1 MSANNPRATRGITRI
16 VVSELRLQA
25 RVGVNP
31 GEQGAEQPVLVD
43 VWLEIEDPER
53 PEQSEQLA
61 DTVDYVTVARTV
73 RRVVARRH
81 YPLVETLAA
90 EAARAVLAL
99 DRVTRVGL
107 KLQKLAC
114 MRRASAAGV
123 EVVVERT
130 IAAERLRPTATAV
143 AGGEPMDEEIVV
155 LGGGAAGL
163 SAALWCWR
171 LGHPA
176 LLVDAGARL
185 GGQLHLVHGRMPDLP
200 GLPPSTGPELV
211 ERLERQFVGHDGR
224 WLSARMKQLERSAD
238 GGWLLRLGARQGEDR
253 EMPTLTARAVILAQG
268 SRRRALGVPGE
279 RELLGR
285 GVLYTAARG
294 AEEHA
299 GRVVVVVGGGDSAC
313 ENALILQRA
322 GARVT
327 LVHRGAALTARRQFT
342 AEVLACPGIE
352 VRNETSVSRFIG
364 GQAMR
369 GVALKGPEGAYEMP
383 AEAALVRI
391 GWQPN
396 SEGLPPEW
404 LDTRGFVRR
413 QGEAEVAGA
422 SGGGGAGG
430 GGAFV
435 AGEISGPIS
444 SSVAAAFGSGSAAAM
459 SAVRFLERG

>member
-1 MSANNPRATRGITRI
+1 MSLEGPGATRGSTRI

-43 VWLEIEDPER
+43 VWLEIEDPAR
-53 PEQSEQLA
+53 PEKSEQLA
-61 DTVDYVTVARTV
+61 DTVDYVSVARTV

-90 EAARAVLAL
+90 EAARAVLAM

-130 IAAERLRPTATAV
+130 GAAPRPRPMAMNLP
-143 AGGEPMDEEIVV
+143 GGQPLEAEIVV

-200 GLPPSTGPELV
+200 GLPPCTGPELV
-211 ERLERQFVGHDGR
+211 ERLERQFVGHEGR
-224 WLSARMKQLERSAD
+224 WLQARMKGLHTNSGQ
-238 GGWLLRLGARQGEDR
+238 GWLLRLTDGRGNPGSGMEGVQLGS
-253 EMPTLTARAVILAQG
+253 RAVILAPG
-268 SRRRALGVPGE
+268 SRRRVLGVPGE
-279 RELLGR
+279 QELLGR
-285 GVLYTAARG
+285 GLLYTAARG
-294 AEEHA
+294 ADELA
-299 GRVVVVVGGGDSAC
+299 GRRVVVVGGGDSAC

-322 GARVT
+322 GALVT
-327 LVHRGAALTARRQFT
+327 LVHRTAQLTARRQF
-342 AEVLACPGIE
+342 AAAVLACPDME
-352 VRNETSVSRFIG
+352 VRLGTSVKRFCG
-364 GQAMR
+364 AMALR
-369 GVALKGPEGAYEMP
+369 GVVVEGPGGEEELTAQG
-383 AEAALVRI
+383 ALVRI

-396 SEGLPPEW
+396 SEGLPSEW
-404 LDTRGFVRR
+404 LDSRGFVRR
-413 QGEAEVAGA
+413 AGEAGVAGA
-422 SGGGGAGG
+422 PGV
-430 GGAFV
+430 FV
-435 AGEISGPIS
+435 AGEIGGPVS
-444 SSVAAAFGSGSAAAM
+444 SSVAAAFGSGSTAAM